1 MQKLNHFWESYRFY
15 LTFIILFL
23 GLFLIFKPLQ
33 STKFYGFEYED
44 SFISAHVSSQKTI
57 APFMVE
63 YRTQGCESRVNGKC
77 ISVSSYTGHYITYPA
92 YLHTIARIF
101 NIESPHLIYK
111 LGNAILFGLCFL
123 LVFILYKNSLM
134 SITLMVSIISCLPA
148 VYVLNSGLIENLS
161 FSLGLILIISLHQ
174 HFTKGNKWWLWLSF
188 VLLLILV
195 IVKRENLIYVSVLLL
210 YSPKF
215 LFKNTGF
222 WIFTFCLIITQYFI
236 NPFYTEGLEASY
248 LGRNTFSLDYFI
260 FQFPT
265 YLKSF
270 FRLDGFIILLVFVLL
285 SKKPTKK
292 SLILISIW
300 FAFILF
306 YSFHYRGQYAIKAGE
321 ISHFES
327 FRYMFNTI
335 PLMIGFFIFG
345 NKRKQTFQYII
356 STTILVFS
364 SYLIINNIEMLKE
377 FGREEF
383 SEYHNI
389 NLKIDSLP
397 KNDKKIAIHD
407 NFVLISM
414 LNSKSDSIDI
424 FTARRNHLEFV
435 VGYNN
440 ILINRFD
447 IIDIEK
453 FNENFKF
460 DEINELS
467 SSGVKVYYFKE
478 CF

>member
-1 MQKLNHFWESYRFY
+1 MQKLNQFWKSYRFY

-57 APFMVE
+57 APFMVK

-77 ISVSSYTGHYITYPA
+77 ISVSSYTGHYITYSA
-92 YLHTIARIF
+92 YLYAIAKIF

-111 LGNAILFGLCFL
+111 LGNALLFGLCFL
-123 LVFILYKNSLM
+123 LVFILYENSFLNIILM
-134 SITLMVSIISCLPA
+134 LSLISCLPA

-222 WIFTFCLIITQYFI
+222 WMFTFCLIITQYFI

-424 FTARRNHLEFV
+424 FTARENHLEYV
-435 VGYNN
+435 KGYTN

-453 FNENFKF
+453 FNEDFKF
-460 DEINELS
+460 EKIDKLS
-467 SSGVKVYYFKE
+467 STGVKVYYFKK
-478 CF
+478 

>member
-1 MQKLNHFWESYRFY
+1 MQKLNRFWKSYRIY

-23 GLFLIFKPLQ
+23 GLFLIFKPLHL
-33 STKFYGFEYED
+33 TKFFGFEYED
-44 SFISAHVSSQKTI
+44 SFISAHVSSQESLI
-57 APFMVE
+57 PFTEE

-77 ISVSSYTGHYITYPA
+77 VSVSSYTGHYITYSA
-92 YLHTIARIF
+92 YLYSIAKVF

-111 LGNAILFGLCFL
+111 LGNAILFSLCFL
-123 LVFILYKNSLM
+123 LVFILYENSFM
-134 SITLMVSIISCLPA
+134 SITLMVCLISCLPA
-148 VYVLNSGLIENLS
+148 VYVFNSGLIENLS
-161 FSLGLILIISLHQ
+161 FSLGLTLIISLHQ
-174 HFTKGNKWWLWLSF
+174 HLSKGNKWWLWVSF
-188 VLLLILV
+188 VLLIILV
-195 IVKRENLIYVSVLLL
+195 IVKRENLMYLSVLLL

-215 LFKNTGF
+215 LIKNIGF
-222 WIFTFCLIITQYFI
+222 WVFTFCLITSQYFI
-236 NPFYTEGLEASY
+236 NPFYTESLEASH

-270 FRLDGFIILLVFVLL
+270 FKLDGFIILLVFVLL

-300 FAFILF
+300 FAFILL
-306 YSFHYRGQYAIKAGE
+306 YSFHYRGQYAIIAGE

-345 NKRKQTFQYII
+345 NKRKQKFQYII
-356 STTILVFS
+356 STTLLVFS
-364 SYLIINNIEMLKE
+364 SYLIINNFEILKD

-424 FTARRNHLEFV
+424 FTARENNLEYV
-435 VGYNN
+435 IGYNN
-440 ILINRFD
+440 ILINRFE

-453 FNENFKF
+453 FNNDFKF
-460 DEINELS
+460 EEINELS
-467 SSGVKVYYFKE
+467 SSGVKVYSFKE

>member
-1 MQKLNHFWESYRFY
+1 MQKLNQFWKSYRFY

-57 APFMVE
+57 APFMVK

-77 ISVSSYTGHYITYPA
+77 ISVSSYTGHYITYSA
-92 YLHTIARIF
+92 YLYAIAKIF

-111 LGNAILFGLCFL
+111 LGNALLFSLCFL
-123 LVFILYKNSLM
+123 LVFILYENSFLNIILM
-134 SITLMVSIISCLPA
+134 LSLISCLPA

-424 FTARRNHLEFV
+424 FTARENHLEYV
-435 VGYNN
+435 KGYTN

-453 FNENFKF
+453 FNEDFKF
-460 DEINELS
+460 EKIDKLS
-467 SSGVKVYYFKE
+467 STGVKVYYFKK
-478 CF
+478 

>member
-1 MQKLNHFWESYRFY
+1 MQKLNQFWKSYRFY

-77 ISVSSYTGHYITYPA
+77 ISVSSYTGHYVTYSA
-92 YLHTIARIF
+92 YLYTIAKIF

-111 LGNAILFGLCFL
+111 LGNALLFGLCFL
-123 LVFILYKNSLM
+123 LVFILYENSFLNIILM
-134 SITLMVSIISCLPA
+134 LSLISCLPA

-222 WIFTFCLIITQYFI
+222 WMFTFCLIITQYFI

-424 FTARRNHLEFV
+424 FTARENHLEYV
-435 VGYNN
+435 KGYTN

-453 FNENFKF
+453 FNEDFKF
-460 DEINELS
+460 EKIDKLS
-467 SSGVKVYYFKE
+467 STGVKVYYFKK
-478 CF
+478 

>member
-1 MQKLNHFWESYRFY
+1 MQKLNQFWKSYRFY
-15 LTFIILFL
+15 LTFIILFV

-44 SFISAHVSSQKTI
+44 SFISAHVSSQESLT
-57 APFMVE
+57 PFMVE

-77 ISVSSYTGHYITYPA
+77 ISVSSYTGHYITYSA
-92 YLHTIARIF
+92 YLYTIAKIF
-101 NIESPHLIYK
+101 NIESPYLIYK
-111 LGNAILFGLCFL
+111 LGNILLFGLCFL
-123 LVFILYKNSLM
+123 LVFILYENSLM
-134 SITLMVSIISCLPA
+134 SITLMVALISCLPA
-148 VYVLNSGLIENLS
+148 VYVFNSGLIENLS

-222 WIFTFCLIITQYFI
+222 WMFTFCLIITQYFI

-424 FTARRNHLEFV
+424 FTARENHLEYV
-435 VGYNN
+435 KGYTN

-453 FNENFKF
+453 FNEDFKF
-460 DEINELS
+460 EKIDKLS
-467 SSGVKVYYFKE
+467 STGVKVYYFKK
-478 CF
+478 

>member
-1 MQKLNHFWESYRFY
+1 MQKLNQFWKSYRFY

-57 APFMVE
+57 APFMVK

-77 ISVSSYTGHYITYPA
+77 ISVSSYTGHYITYSA
-92 YLHTIARIF
+92 YLYAIAKIF

-111 LGNAILFGLCFL
+111 LGNALLFGLCFL
-123 LVFILYKNSLM
+123 LVFILYENSLM
-134 SITLMVSIISCLPA
+134 SITLMVSLISCLPA

-300 FAFILF
+300 FAFILC

-424 FTARRNHLEFV
+424 FTARENHLEYV
-435 VGYNN
+435 KGYTN

-453 FNENFKF
+453 FNEDFKF
-460 DEINELS
+460 EKIDKLS
-467 SSGVKVYYFKE
+467 STGVKVYYFKK
-478 CF
+478 

>member
-1 MQKLNHFWESYRFY
+1 ML
-15 LTFIILFL
+15 
-23 GLFLIFKPLQ
+23 
-33 STKFYGFEYED
+33 
-44 SFISAHVSSQKTI
+44 
-57 APFMVE
+57 
-63 YRTQGCESRVNGKC
+63 
-77 ISVSSYTGHYITYPA
+77 
-92 YLHTIARIF
+92 
-101 NIESPHLIYK
+101 
-111 LGNAILFGLCFL
+111 
-123 LVFILYKNSLM
+123 SL
-134 SITLMVSIISCLPA
+134 ISCLPA

-174 HFTKGNKWWLWLSF
+174 HLSKANKWWLWVSF
-188 VLLLILV
+188 VLLLILF
-195 IVKRENLIYVSVLLL
+195 IVKRENLIYLSVLLL

-222 WIFTFCLIITQYFI
+222 WIFTFCLIISQYLI
-236 NPFYTEGLEASY
+236 NPFYTEGLEASH
-248 LGRNTFSLDYFI
+248 LGKNTFSLDYFI

-300 FAFILF
+300 FAFILL

-327 FRYMFNTI
+327 FRYMFNTT
-335 PLMIGFFIFG
+335 PLMIGYFIFG
-345 NKRKQTFQYII
+345 NKYNKTFQNII
-356 STTILVFS
+356 LTIILMFS
-364 SYLIINNIEMLKE
+364 SFLIIDNFNMLKE

-383 SEYHNI
+383 SEYHSI

-397 KNDKKIAIHD
+397 KKGKKTAIHD

-460 DEINELS
+460 EEINELS

-478 CF
+478 RF

>member
-1 MQKLNHFWESYRFY
+1 MQKLNQFWKSYRFY

-57 APFMVE
+57 APFMVK

-77 ISVSSYTGHYITYPA
+77 ISVSSYTGHYITYSA
-92 YLHTIARIF
+92 YLYAIAKIF

-111 LGNAILFGLCFL
+111 LGNALLFGLCFL
-123 LVFILYKNSLM
+123 LVFILYENSFLNIILM
-134 SITLMVSIISCLPA
+134 LSLISCLPA

-424 FTARRNHLEFV
+424 FTARENHLEYV
-435 VGYNN
+435 KGYT
-440 ILINRFD
+440 
-447 IIDIEK
+447 
-453 FNENFKF
+453 
-460 DEINELS
+460 
-467 SSGVKVYYFKE
+467 
-478 CF
+478 

>member
-1 MQKLNHFWESYRFY
+1 MQKLNQFWKSYRFY

-57 APFMVE
+57 APFMVK

-77 ISVSSYTGHYITYPA
+77 ISVSSYTGHYITYSA
-92 YLHTIARIF
+92 YLYAIAKIF

-111 LGNAILFGLCFL
+111 LGNALLFGLCFL
-123 LVFILYKNSLM
+123 LVFILYENSFLNIILM
-134 SITLMVSIISCLPA
+134 LSLISCLPA

-424 FTARRNHLEFV
+424 FTARENHLEYV
-435 VGYNN
+435 KGYTN

-453 FNENFKF
+453 FNEDFKF
-460 DEINELS
+460 EKIDKLS
-467 SSGVKVYYFKE
+467 STGVKVYYFKK
-478 CF
+478 